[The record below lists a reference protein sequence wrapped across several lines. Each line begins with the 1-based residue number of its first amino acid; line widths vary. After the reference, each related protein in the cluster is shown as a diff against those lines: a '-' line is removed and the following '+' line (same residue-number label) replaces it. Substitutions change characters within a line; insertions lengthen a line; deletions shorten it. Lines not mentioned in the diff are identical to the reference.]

1 MVQKVDSIIKLN
13 LKTIL
18 EKVEERYGLKLS
30 RKVVMVDYDEK
41 LGSLF
46 IKFKHSDIIDGKPTS
61 DGLSPLRE
69 RRRINCNRNPR
80 HNKNPTTNILALL
93 CYAISP
99 VDRLEKASLPVSPN
113 RILDAGNI
121 YLVYLMR

>member
-30 RKVVMVDYDEK
+30 RKIIMVDYDEK
-41 LGSLF
+41 LRSLF

-61 DGLSPLRE
+61 DGLTIFHYGKGDEL
-69 RRRINCNRNPR
+69 I
-80 HNKNPTTNILALL
+80 
-93 CYAISP
+93 AI
-99 VDRLEKASLPVSPN
+99 E
-113 RILDAGNI
+113 ILDI
-121 YLVYLMR
+121 TKIQQQTF

>member
-30 RKVVMVDYDEK
+30 RKIIMVDYDEK

-46 IKFKHSDIIDGKPTS
+46 IKFKHSDIIDGEPTS
-61 DGLSPLRE
+61 DGLV
-69 RRRINCNRNPR
+69 
-80 HNKNPTTNILALL
+80 ILHYGKGDELI
-93 CYAISP
+93 AI
-99 VDRLEKASLPVSPN
+99 E
-113 RILDAGNI
+113 ILDI
-121 YLVYLMR
+121 TKIQQQTF